1 MLTNQQENDTLK
13 LIERNPQL
21 LPLAENYDLI
31 NKFADSEAGSISLLP
46 LATGVSDSDLVII
59 SKKNGDFSTPVSSLR
74 TLQNTP
80 KSYAKVNIK
89 TNQTCS
95 QNVIYK
101 VSGGT
106 IVYDL
111 GDEFNTTNGVF
122 TAKNSGIYIVN
133 SDTTFSPVLNAG
145 ASYVTLYLQKNG
157 VIESSA
163 TGVCKKTA
171 TYESIAYPRI
181 NTVVNMNSGD
191 NLQLAFQSGTNGVQV
206 GWKYLDIALIQKI

>member
-31 NKFADSEAGSISLLP
+31 NKFADGKAGSISLLP
-46 LATGVSDSDLVII
+46 RATGVSDSDLVII
-59 SKKNGDFSTPVSSLR
+59 SKKSGDFSTPVSSLR

-80 KSYAKVNIK
+80 KSYAKVDIK

-95 QNVIYK
+95 QNIIYK

-106 IVYDL
+106 IVYDI
-111 GDEFNTTNGVF
+111 GNEFNTTTGIF

-133 SDTTFSPVLNAG
+133 ADTVFSPVLNAG
-145 ASYVTLYLQKNG
+145 ASSATLYLQKNG
-157 VIESSA
+157 LIEYSA
-163 TGVCKKTA
+163 TGVCKKTSA
-171 TYESIAYPRI
+171 YESMAYQRI
-181 NTVVNMNSGD
+181 NTVVYLNSGD
-191 NLQLAFQSGTNGVQV
+191 NLQLAFQSDTTGVQC
-206 GWKYLDIALIQKI
+206 GWKYIDIALIQKI